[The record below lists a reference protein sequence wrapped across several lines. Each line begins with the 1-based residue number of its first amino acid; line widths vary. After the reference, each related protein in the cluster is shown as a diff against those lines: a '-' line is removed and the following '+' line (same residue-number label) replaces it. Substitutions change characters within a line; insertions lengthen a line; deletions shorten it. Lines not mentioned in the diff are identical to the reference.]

1 MSSKISG
8 ATVGWSAGSRGPAVL
23 KVQGLYK
30 RYKSVQALNGVSIE
44 VGKGEVVG
52 FLGPNGAGK
61 TTFTKCVLGF
71 LTPDD
76 GTIELFGETV
86 AGDKRHQ
93 LARVGLVPDQYDF
106 YDTLNG
112 VQHLQFYGQLFG
124 MEPDRLKK
132 RIAEV
137 LELVGMTERA
147 ERRVRTYSHGMKQR
161 LCIAQALL
169 NEPEFIIF
177 DEPTNGLDPRG
188 AYEIRELIK
197 RLSEGGT
204 TVFLS
209 SHILSEVEQV
219 CSRVVIISQ
228 GRVLVESDVSELRKK
243 KDGDEVKVT
252 VTLGNPAPEMEQV
265 PVQVGVAREA
275 SLTDDRLVCVLS
287 PGKEIPDL
295 VAELSKA
302 GARIQSVE
310 EEKVG
315 LEQVFLELTKGE
327 GSL

>member
-1 MSSKISG
+1 M
-8 ATVGWSAGSRGPAVL
+8 GWQPKTRGPTVL

-30 RYKSVQALNGVSIE
+30 RYKSVQALNGVSVE
-44 VGKGEVVG
+44 VGRGEVVG

-71 LTPDD
+71 LKPDG
-76 GTIELFGETV
+76 GTIELFGEAMT
-86 AGDKRHQ
+86 GDKRGQ

-106 YDTLNG
+106 YGTLNG
-112 VQHLQFYGQLFG
+112 VQHLRFYGELFG
-124 MEPDRLKK
+124 MEPEKLES
-132 RIAEV
+132 RIREV

-147 ERRVRTYSHGMKQR
+147 QRRVRTYSHGMKQR

-169 NEPEFIIF
+169 NDPDFIIF

-188 AYEIRELIK
+188 AYEMRELIR

-204 TVFLS
+204 TIFLS

-228 GRVLVESDVSELRKK
+228 GRVVIESEVSELRKK
-243 KDGDEVKVT
+243 MGGDEVKVT
-252 VTLGNPAPEMEQV
+252 VVLENPAPGLEDV
-265 PVQVGVAREA
+265 PVETGVARE
-275 SLTDDRLVCVLS
+275 SRLEGNRLVCVLVK
-287 PGKEIPDL
+287 GKEIPDI
-295 VAELSKA
+295 VAELTKA

-310 EEKVG
+310 EDKVG

-327 GSL
+327 GEL